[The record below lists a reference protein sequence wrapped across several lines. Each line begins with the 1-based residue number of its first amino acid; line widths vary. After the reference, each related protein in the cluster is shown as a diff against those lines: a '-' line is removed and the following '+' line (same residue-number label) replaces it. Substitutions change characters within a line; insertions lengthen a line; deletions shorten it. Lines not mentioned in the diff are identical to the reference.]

1 MIVTKTRESEEFT
14 CNKYFQ
20 ALDSSILHLQDRIS
34 VVDQW
39 DWNKVIYVTWNLIH
53 LCSYFVGFPSPHAHC
68 SIENMSLLVKR
79 GVDVDMPI
87 W

>member
-39 DWNKVIYVTWNLIH
+39 
-53 LCSYFVGFPSPHAHC
+53 
-68 SIENMSLLVKR
+68 E
-79 GVDVDMPI
+79 
-87 W
+87 

>member
-20 ALDSSILHLQDRIS
+20 ALDSSILHLRDRIS

-39 DWNKVIYVTWNLIH
+39 DYNLCNVK
-53 LCSYFVGFPSPHAHC
+53 LNSSMQLFCRLSLLHAHC
-68 SIENMSLLVKR
+68 SIENMSLLVKL

-87 W
+87 C